1 MLSFGLIERSP
12 APRPGAVSGKKGTR
26 RRYCTGFPAS
36 LLSVSHLGLG
46 TSQAGSSLWLIQH
59 RLSRPTSVGSTA
71 DFNKRLR
78 RSMVRKRFATWR
90 SGETSRREAM
100 KP

>member
-12 APRPGAVSGKKGTR
+12 APRPGAVSGKKGDAPQILPR
-26 RRYCTGFPAS
+26 LPAS

-59 RLSRPTSVGSTA
+59 RLSRPTSVSSTA
-71 DFNKRLR
+71 DFSSTN
-78 RSMVRKRFATWR
+78 ACEGQW
-90 SGETSRREAM
+90 
-100 KP
+100 